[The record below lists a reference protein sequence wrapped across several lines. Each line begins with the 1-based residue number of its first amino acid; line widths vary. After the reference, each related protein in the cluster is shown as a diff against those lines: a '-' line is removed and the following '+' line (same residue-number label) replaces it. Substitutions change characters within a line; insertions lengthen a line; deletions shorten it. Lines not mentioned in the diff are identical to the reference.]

1 MSNDYRTG
9 GFENRAYQTGQLGEY
24 QTAKKLRWA
33 EEDRARARR
42 ARILGVA
49 ASLGCGGWLVVL
61 GVLAVGLLYAGYWA
75 QNHPVQLTII
85 GILALAG
92 TCLYLVGEW
101 RKPGASVV
109 HMAPPDAY
117 RRAAAIESVTMALPS
132 DARAI
137 HAALPAARGRHYFEA
152 LQNGFIGT
160 PARRKDDGSLYI
172 EAPLPGQVS
181 PSDVDLARFAQC
193 LGVTKDR
200 VLRGPEVPG
209 MFTAVVLDMSPK
221 ELRAGQWPGLG
232 AVTDWEAPMPLGVDD
247 VGQPVTVEVA
257 GRRALIVGMTGSG
270 KTYTTRLFGLWAAGD
285 PNVSLSVIDMKGSP
299 KLLGFRDRAAFYH
312 AGPVE
317 PRLIAHLE
325 AVRDD
330 MRARYARM
338 REGVDVIAEQGW
350 VVVIIDEAHML
361 FPDKRGT
368 ALVEEIAR
376 LGREAGIGL
385 VIGTQLP
392 NKADLPTV
400 INEQCDIRVCMKV
413 ADANV
418 AGRLLGTYDVDPTGL
433 PQGHGF
439 LSSDEEVL
447 RVASHLVEDDECA
460 SHLESVAPMKVIEAA
475 ERDRHGDVQDTTAA
489 DEREWLRDAAD
500 AFSGAPAMSWAQL
513 AQAMGEPVEDVRQRL
528 AAAGVRSRSVRL
540 QGAAGTVRGVRFAD
554 VYQAVHGVAPPVRE
568 A

>member
-1 MSNDYRTG
+1 MSDDYRTG

-24 QTAKKLRWA
+24 QAAKRLRWA

-42 ARILGVA
+42 ARILGIA
-49 ASLGCGGWLVVL
+49 ASIGCGGWLVVL
-61 GVLAVGLLYAGYWA
+61 GVLAVGLLYAVYWA

-85 GILALAG
+85 GLLAFAG

-101 RKPGASVV
+101 RKPGAAVV
-109 HMAPPDAY
+109 HVAPPDAY
-117 RRAAAIESVTMALPS
+117 RRAAHLESVTMALPG

-137 HAALPAARGRHYFEA
+137 HAALPSARGKHYVEA
-152 LQNGFIGT
+152 LQHGFIGT
-160 PARRKDDGSLYI
+160 PGRRKDDGSTYI
-172 EAPLPGQVS
+172 EAPLPGQVA
-181 PSDVDLARFAQC
+181 PADVDLARFAQC
-193 LGVTKDR
+193 LGVTADR
-200 VLRGPEVPG
+200 VLPGPEVPG
-209 MFTAVVLDMSPK
+209 MFTAVVLDMSPRD
-221 ELRAGQWPGLG
+221 LHAGQWPGLG
-232 AVTDWEAPMPLGVDD
+232 AVTDWESPMPLGVDD

-257 GRRALIVGMTGSG
+257 GSRALIVGMTGSG
-270 KTYTTRLFGLWAAGD
+270 KTYTTRLFALWAAGD

-317 PRLIAHLE
+317 PRLINHLE

-330 MRARYARM
+330 MRDRYARM
-338 REGVDVIAEQGW
+338 RDGVDVIAEQGW

-361 FPDKRGT
+361 FPDKRGN

-392 NKADLPTV
+392 NKADLPTA

-418 AGRLLGTYDVDPTGL
+418 AGRVLGTWEVDPTGL
-433 PQGHGF
+433 PKGHGF
-439 LSSDEEVL
+439 LSSDEGVL

-460 SHLESVAPMKVIEAA
+460 SHLESVAPMKVIEAP
-475 ERDRHGDVQDTTAA
+475 ERDRPGGVQDTEEA
-489 DEREWLRDAAD
+489 E
-500 AFSGAPAMSWAQL
+500 SGCKWCGGPVPAGKENGFCSDRCRMAYKRAP
-513 AQAMGEPVEDVRQRL
+513 GRQ
-528 AAAGVRSRSVRL
+528 
-540 QGAAGTVRGVRFAD
+540 
-554 VYQAVHGVAPPVRE
+554 
-568 A
+568 